1 MNMKDYGV
9 GRDDGL
15 ALALRLVEAGGIEAL
30 RKEIK
35 DRGIHGIHTS
45 YAEKELWSKMDEIK
59 RYMSMA
65 ACATAVSV
73 LMGWFRFGLVRLLR
87 FAHWFDQEISHVY
100 EDPAYLEE
108 MLDTA
113 EKKGIYLRPEK

>member
-1 MNMKDYGV
+1 MNMKDYAI

-15 ALALRLVEAGGIEAL
+15 DLALRLVEAGGIEAL

-35 DRGIHGIHTS
+35 NRGIHGIHTS
-45 YAEKELWSKMDEIK
+45 YAEKELWAKMNEIK

-65 ACATAVSV
+65 ACASTVSV
-73 LMGWFRFGLVRLLR
+73 LMKWIKYGTVRLLR
-87 FAHWFDQEISHVY
+87 FAGWFDQEISKVY

-108 MLDTA
+108 ILDAA
-113 EKKGIYLRPEK
+113 EQKGIYLRPEK